1 MPEKVIDMNIE
12 TKIINYLNKNGIK
25 AYANVPAN
33 RPDSFVT
40 VERTG
45 GSYDSVVIDRPI
57 VAIQAWSDKRLSA
70 SELAYSVR
78 DTLSEMVS
86 EANVCKVSINSIYNY
101 PDPESGSNRYQLVVD
116 FVTT

>member
-33 RPDSFVT
+33 RPESFVT
-40 VERTG
+40 VERIG

-78 DTLSEMVS
+78 DTLGEMVS
-86 EANVCKVSINSIYNY
+86 EVNICKVSINSIYNY
-101 PDPESGSNRYQLVVD
+101 PDTESGSNRYQLVVD

>member
-1 MPEKVIDMNIE
+1 MNIE
-12 TKIINYLNKNGIK
+12 TKIINYLNKNGFQ
-25 AYANVPAN
+25 AYANVPSN
-33 RPDSFVT
+33 RPTSFVT

-45 GSYDSVVIDRPI
+45 GSCDSVVIDRPI
-57 VAIQAWSDKRLSA
+57 VAIQAWSDNRLSA

-86 EANVCKVSINSIYNY
+86 EVNICKVSINSIYNY
-101 PDPESGSNRYQLVVD
+101 PDTESGSNRYQLVVD